1 MFCPR
6 CHGMMVSV
14 NLDDVDGPTHQQ
26 PLVGWR
32 CLQCGEVLDPVIM
45 GNRRMPQ
52 NPAKNRA
59 RLPCG
64 VMMGME
70 GKAKA
75 KSKAR
80 RRP

>member
-1 MFCPR
+1 MSCPR

-14 NLDDVDGPTHQQ
+14 NLDDIDGPTHQE
-26 PLVGWR
+26 PLIGWR

-45 GNRRMPQ
+45 GNRRTPK

-64 VMMGME
+64 VMMGAKSK
-70 GKAKA
+70 GKAKP
-75 KSKAR
+75 AR
-80 RRP
+80 RL